1 MTDIPITFGF
11 CASPTDVKEADD
23 QTRYRICIEDA
34 QFGAALGYDSVWVL
48 EHHFSDYYPIPSP
61 LQLLAHIAAK
71 EPALGL
77 GTMVIVNPWHDPLR
91 LAGEI
96 AMLSRLS
103 AGELHL
109 GMGRGQAPMEFEAF
123 GIDVDT
129 TRERLHESV
138 EVLKLA
144 LTGEP
149 FSYSGE
155 YVDMGRTV
163 SIRPKPATDRIHLYG
178 AITNPDTASIMAG
191 LGIPPLS
198 NAIHPQDT
206 HRGVLKLWTELVV
219 EQGGN
224 PQTVK
229 PISIHTIVADTD
241 DEADK
246 LAREHIPSFFEA
258 QVRHYAGDFDHY
270 KGLDTYASFAKIH
283 ERRMWL
289 TNPDNLDGLI
299 ALSAI
304 GSPETV
310 RRRIQEYVDIGF
322 NKFIITTSTPY
333 IPQRLRHE
341 WLSRFAEEVAPY
353 FATQPNALAHSR

>member
-1 MTDIPITFGF
+1 MRDVPITFGF

-61 LQLLAHIAAK
+61 LQLLSHIAAK
-71 EPALGL
+71 EPHLGL

-123 GIDVDT
+123 GIDVDS

-138 EVLKLA
+138 EVLTLA

-149 FSYSGE
+149 FSYSGK
-155 YVDMGRTV
+155 YVEMGRTV
-163 SIRPKPATDRIHLYG
+163 SIRPKPATERINLYG
-178 AITNPDTASIMAG
+178 AITNPDTGSIMAG
-191 LGIPPLS
+191 LGIPPLC
-198 NAIHPQDT
+198 NAIHPQET
-206 HRGVLKLWTELVV
+206 HRGVLKAWTDGVV
-219 EQGGN
+219 AGGGD
-224 PQTVK
+224 PHTVK
-229 PISIHTIVADTD
+229 PISIHTIIADTD
-241 DEADK
+241 AEADK
-246 LAREHIPSFFEA
+246 LARAHIPAFFEA
-258 QVRHYAGDFDHY
+258 QVEHYAGDFENY
-270 KGLDTYASFAKIH
+270 KHLQTYASFAKLH
-283 ERRMWL
+283 ERRRWL
-289 TNPDNLDGLI
+289 CDPDNLDGMI
-299 ALSAI
+299 SLSAI
-304 GSPETV
+304 GSPQTV
-310 RRRIQEYVDIGF
+310 TRRIQEYVDIGF

-333 IPQRLRHE
+333 IPQHLRHE
-341 WLSRFAEEVAPY
+341 WLTRFAEEVVPN
-353 FATQPNALAHSR
+353 FAQVPKAISSSH